1 MTELR
6 DSKGKLRGTWNPEEN
21 TVIPGFVTES
31 LQELRFEMPL
41 KSREDIKALFGM
53 TPYVYRTGR
62 AEAERLEKLEGLKC
76 TAAMGIAVYRV
87 GK

>member
-1 MTELR
+1 
-6 DSKGKLRGTWNPEEN
+6 
-21 TVIPGFVTES
+21 
-31 LQELRFEMPL
+31 
-41 KSREDIKALFGM
+41 M

-76 TAAMGIAVYRV
+76 TVAMGIAVYRV